1 MSAKQP
7 VVQVEGLSRSY
18 GDFQALRRVSFEIN
32 RGEVV
37 GLLGRNGAGKT
48 TCLKVLTGLLLPTE
62 GRVFLEGNDIVADP
76 MAARSR
82 IGYLPENPAVYAE
95 LTVLQYL
102 RFIARL
108 RGVPEAEFDAL
119 FEKVTSKTGLEKARH
134 SLIKHLSLG
143 YRKRVGIAQTLM
155 GHPPLLIFDEPV
167 SGLDPHQIVE
177 MRKLVRELAQDH
189 TILLSSHI
197 LTEVSRTCDRVIILH
212 RGEKVAEFQGEEL
225 NNLEERFLS
234 LTGGEM
240 EVGR

>member
-1 MSAKQP
+1 MSDP

-18 GDFQALRRVSFEIN
+18 GEFEALRQVSFEIKK
-32 RGEVV
+32 GEVV

-48 TCLKVLTGLLLPTE
+48 TCLKVLTGLMLPTQ
-62 GRVFLEGNDIVADP
+62 GKVFLEGNDIVADP

-95 LTVLQYL
+95 LTVAQYL

-108 RGVPEAEFDAL
+108 RGVPEPDFAEL
-119 FEKVTSKTGLEKARH
+119 FEEVTQKTGLEKARS

-155 GHPPLLIFDEPV
+155 GRPPLLIFDEPI

-177 MRKLVRELAQDH
+177 LRKLVRELAAEH

-197 LTEVSRTCDRVIILH
+197 LTEVSRTCDRVILLH
-212 RGEKVAEFQGEEL
+212 RGEKVAEFKGAEL
-225 NNLEERFLS
+225 QNLEERFLS

>member
-1 MSAKQP
+1 MSAEHP
-7 VVQVEGLSRSY
+7 VQVQELSRSY
-18 GDFQALRRVSFEIN
+18 GDFQALRNVSFNIK

-62 GRVFLEGNDIVADP
+62 GRVFLEGIDTVADP

-95 LTVLQYL
+95 LTVKQYL

-108 RGVPEAEFDAL
+108 RGVAEEDFDAQ
-119 FEKVTSKTGLEKARH
+119 FQDVTSRTGLEKAQH

-177 MRKLVRELAQDH
+177 MRKLVRKLAEDH

-212 RGEKVAEFQGEEL
+212 RGEKVAEFQGDEL

-240 EVGR
+240 EVGQ